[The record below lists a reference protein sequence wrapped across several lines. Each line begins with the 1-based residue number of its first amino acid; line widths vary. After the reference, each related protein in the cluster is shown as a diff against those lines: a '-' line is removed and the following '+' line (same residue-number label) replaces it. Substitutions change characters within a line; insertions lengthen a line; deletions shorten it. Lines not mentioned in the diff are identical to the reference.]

1 MGDVRQFPTKP
12 LSAADLAEFRATLTA
27 KPLTRDQIANGPI
40 DLIDQPGPYVADPD
54 GPLSDELCRLR
65 AIVAALLGPGRVQL
79 ADGVYVCAQILERIA
94 ARSEAHTSEL
104 QS

>member
-65 AIVAALLGPGRVQL
+65 AIVAAPLRPGRLQPP
-79 ADGVYVCAQILERIA
+79 DGLPVPHPTLHALPAGGQP
-94 ARSEAHTSEL
+94 
-104 QS
+104 